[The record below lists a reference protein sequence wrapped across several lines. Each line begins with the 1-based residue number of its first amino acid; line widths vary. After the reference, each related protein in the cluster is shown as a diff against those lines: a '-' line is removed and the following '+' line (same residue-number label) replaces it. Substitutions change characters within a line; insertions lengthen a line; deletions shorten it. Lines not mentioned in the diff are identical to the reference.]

1 MSLYR
6 RASIDEIAMK
16 RGFLNSE
23 LERKKGSKKEEGSS
37 CRPKAKA
44 TCTTNATST
53 NKTDASSS
61 SSPAIKSSALQ
72 SNGNSGDSNG
82 WMKRGFLQ
90 NDSIPENAKK
100 REPIKDK
107 NVSSTNI
114 NTSANANEPFRT
126 RSNSASA
133 GTWKKG
139 FICSGNKKKG
149 RQKSNDDRQKVI
161 VEPQITMP
169 KKSSSA
175 LLSLEDNSNHGG
187 NALGQQPNRDS
198 SVWDIVQNDQDI
210 TSSIKSNTT
219 MATKADGA
227 KKVQSSS
234 NALLLPIESNKK
246 ESEDEAPF
254 LQERYTRSK
263 RSSIQ
268 IENDDNSQLEN
279 ETKHHTGV
287 EDRNV
292 PDLRTPDLSRQPQTT
307 LASNIVNT
315 LPEDLSNLIAI
326 LKRATKKKTNSQKQ
340 IVDDDALTA
349 FLEKYA
355 RTSSDSQLRT
365 STSGNIYPD
374 MADVRVQSNI
384 HFIWD
389 SILENI
395 ATHATDKKLA
405 LSGTE
410 DKTCINLPPL
420 LRIGCSLLAFRS
432 KEATHIIFDFCHDSR
447 TAGGLDEDQSKRR
460 RIQFL
465 GALVVIRCR
474 AVELYSALAETIQ
487 TDRAALEDD
496 PTFRASIEFVQYIL
510 EYGISLFLRRKCDS
524 VDGARKRS
532 LIAVNAMDTSFL
544 ILEFSSFLCQ
554 VSISQQGSD
563 GIRSKIESLQLC
575 IWNRALLI
583 REQVLIEKEWKEQ
596 KSRSAQDTHISSI
609 YNESC
614 AIAALDDWVTVLS
627 NLQGRYDNQ
636 RLVDMV
642 NEHDARLDAADILT
656 RELAGL
662 RLERNGRAPVCYG
675 GIAHTL
681 CKHSSIRTNDSISA
695 LLPILEAARQY
706 TFLDREENVL
716 ASDDIVNE
724 SASVIMRQACTLLG
738 QKKSLLNK
746 NDKNSR
752 AGSAKAMEICL
763 MLLRSKSK
771 RCMDLVSAAL

>member
-1 MSLYR
+1 
-6 RASIDEIAMK
+6 MK

-23 LERKKGSKKEEGSS
+23 LERKKGTKKEEGSS
-37 CRPKAKA
+37 CRPKA
-44 TCTTNATST
+44 TCTTNAST
-53 NKTDASSS
+53 NKTDASS
-61 SSPAIKSSALQ
+61 SSPAIKSSALK
-72 SNGNSGDSNG
+72 SNGNAGDSNV

-90 NDSIPENAKK
+90 NDSIPENTKK
-100 REPIKDK
+100 REPIKGK
-107 NVSSTNI
+107 NGSSTNQH
-114 NTSANANEPFRT
+114 TSVNANAPSRT
-126 RSNSASA
+126 HGNSASA

-139 FICSGNKKKG
+139 FLCGGNEKKA
-149 RQKSNDDRQKVI
+149 RQKSKDARQKVI

-169 KKSSSA
+169 KQSSSA

-187 NALGQQPNRDS
+187 NALGQQPDRGA
-198 SVWDIVQNDQDI
+198 SVWDIVQNEQDI
-210 TSSIKSNTT
+210 PSSIKSTAT
-219 MATKADGA
+219 MATKADKA

-246 ESEDEAPF
+246 EVEDEAPF
-254 LQERYTRSK
+254 LQERSTRSK
-263 RSSIQ
+263 HALVQ
-268 IENDDNSQLEN
+268 IVNDDNIQLEN
-279 ETKHHTGV
+279 ETKYHAGV
-287 EDRNV
+287 EDRNI
-292 PDLRTPDLSRQPQTT
+292 PDLRTPDLSHQPQTT
-307 LASNIVNT
+307 MASNIINT

-340 IVDDDALTA
+340 VIDDDALTA

-355 RTSSDSQLRT
+355 RTSSDSQLRA
-365 STSGNIYPD
+365 STSGNIHPD
-374 MADVRVQSNI
+374 VADARLQSNI

-420 LRIGCSLLAFRS
+420 LRIGCSLLAFS
-432 KEATHIIFDFCHDSR
+432 PKEATRILFDFCHESR
-447 TAGGLDEDQSKRR
+447 TAGGLNEDHNKRG

-496 PTFRASIEFVQYIL
+496 PTFRASVDFVQYIL
-510 EYGISLFLRRKCDS
+510 EHGIPLFLQRKCDS

-532 LIAVNAMDTSFL
+532 LIAVNAMDTSYL
-544 ILEFSSFLCQ
+544 IWEFSSFLCQ

-563 GIRSKIESLQLC
+563 GIRSKIESMQLC

-583 REQVLIEKEWKEQ
+583 REQILIEKEWKEQ
-596 KSRSAQDTHISSI
+596 KSRSAEDRNISSI

-627 NLQGRYDNQ
+627 NIQGRYDKQ

-681 CKHSSIRTNDSISA
+681 CKQSSIKTNDSISA

-706 TFLDREENVL
+706 IFLDREENVL
-716 ASDDIVNE
+716 DSDDIVNE

-738 QKKSLLNK
+738 QKKSFLNK
-746 NDKNSR
+746 KDKNSR

-771 RCMDLVSAAL
+771 RCMDLASAAL

>member
-1 MSLYR
+1 
-6 RASIDEIAMK
+6 MK

-23 LERKKGSKKEEGSS
+23 PERKKGTKKEEGSS
-37 CRPKAKA
+37 CRPKA
-44 TCTTNATST
+44 TINATTTSST
-53 NKTDASSS
+53 KKTDAKIRTIDNTSSSS
-61 SSPAIKSSALQ
+61 SSPTIKSSALK
-72 SNGNSGDSNG
+72 SNGNGHAGDSNG

-90 NDSIPENAKK
+90 NDCIPENAKK
-100 REPIKDK
+100 REPIKGK
-107 NVSSTNI
+107 NVNSTNA
-114 NTSANANEPFRT
+114 SANANAPSRPHG
-126 RSNSASA
+126 NSASA
-133 GTWKKG
+133 GSWKKG
-139 FICSGNKKKG
+139 FLCSENGKKG
-149 RQKSNDDRQKVI
+149 RQKSKDARQKVL

-175 LLSLEDNSNHGG
+175 LLSLEQDNSNHGGG
-187 NALGQQPNRDS
+187 NALGQQQNRGS
-198 SVWDIVQNDQDI
+198 SLWDVFQNEKD
-210 TSSIKSNTT
+210 TPSSIKSNAT
-219 MATKADGA
+219 MATKADSA

-246 ESEDEAPF
+246 EIEYEAPF
-254 LQERYTRSK
+254 LQERSTRSK
-263 RSSIQ
+263 RALIQ
-268 IENDDNSQLEN
+268 IVNDDNNQLEN
-279 ETKHHTGV
+279 ETRHHTNGV
-287 EDRNV
+287 EDRNI
-292 PDLRTPDLSRQPQTT
+292 PNLRTPDLSRQPQTT
-307 LASNIVNT
+307 IASNIIKT

-326 LKRATKKKTNSQKQ
+326 LKRATKRKTNSQKQ

-355 RTSSDSQLRT
+355 RSSSDSQLST
-365 STSGNIYPD
+365 STSGNIHPD
-374 MADVRVQSNI
+374 VADARLQSNI

-395 ATHATDKKLA
+395 ATHAKDKKLA

-410 DKTCINLPPL
+410 DKTSMNLPPL
-420 LRIGCSLLAFRS
+420 LRIGCSLLAFSS
-432 KEATHIIFDFCHDSR
+432 KEATRILFDFCHESR
-447 TAGGLDEDQSKRR
+447 TAGGLDEDLSKRG

-465 GALVVIRCR
+465 GGLVVIRCR
-474 AVELYSALAETIQ
+474 AVELYSVLAETVQ

-496 PTFRASIEFVQYIL
+496 PTFRASIDFVHNIL
-510 EYGISLFLRRKCDS
+510 EHGIPLFLQRKCDN
-524 VDGARKRS
+524 VGGARKRS
-532 LIAVNAMDTSFL
+532 LVAVNAMDTSYL

-554 VSISQQGSD
+554 ASISKQGSD
-563 GIRSKIESLQLC
+563 DIKSKIESFQLC

-596 KSRSAQDTHISSI
+596 KSRSAEDGNMSLI

-627 NLQGRYDNQ
+627 NIQERYDKQ

-642 NEHDARLDAADILT
+642 DEHDARLDAADILT

-681 CKHSSIRTNDSISA
+681 CKQSSINTNDSITA
-695 LLPILEAARQY
+695 LLPVLEAARQY
-706 TFLDREENVL
+706 IFLDREENVL
-716 ASDDIVNE
+716 DSDDIVNE

-738 QKKSLLNK
+738 QKKSFLNK
-746 NDKNSR
+746 KDKNSR
-752 AGSAKAMEICL
+752 AESAKAMEICV

-771 RCMDLVSAAL
+771 RCMDLASAAL